1 MCLGY
6 CGWLGDFIKEIQRG
20 LKNVKSVPGR
30 FEMKMK
36 DRNTGSRD
44 YAHTEDGLNHVLQT
58 AQNLTHGKL
67 IVVFGCGGDRDK
79 TKRPKMGAVAGKWAD
94 LIVLT
99 SDNPRTEDPKRILL
113 DIEVGVQK
121 MGKEKGND
129 YFVIENR
136 EEAIQFALSKAKA
149 NDIVIIAGK
158 GHEPYQIIGTQK
170 FPFDDR
176 EVARKFL
183 KGK

>member
-1 MCLGY
+1 MVNSL
-6 CGWLGDFIKEIQRG
+6 LF
-20 LKNVKSVPGR
+20 
-30 FEMKMK
+30 
-36 DRNTGSRD
+36 
-44 YAHTEDGLNHVLQT
+44 
-58 AQNLTHGKL
+58 
-67 IVVFGCGGDRDK
+67 FGCGGDRDK